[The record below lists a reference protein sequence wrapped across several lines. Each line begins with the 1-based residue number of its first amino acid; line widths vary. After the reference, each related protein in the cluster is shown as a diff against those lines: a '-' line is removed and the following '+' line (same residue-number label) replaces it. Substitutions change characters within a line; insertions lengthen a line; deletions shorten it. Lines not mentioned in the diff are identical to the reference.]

1 MTSGR
6 ELAAYALNN
15 ASSDG
20 ADQFDI
26 RTIEYLAVGHSIYQ
40 ECPTARLMSS
50 EIGGLGEGFEGEIL
64 DAVGL
69 ATPAAIKYHPM
80 RVPDERSSGDLGEIP
95 TGFVSEM
102 RPDVIVSYDV
112 FAESLLK
119 NPDRST
125 YTEFVYPALPAAE
138 MPRYRDWS
146 KHRLHILV
154 ARSGLC
160 SSTALDARVRQS
172 LLVR

>member
-1 MTSGR
+1 
-6 ELAAYALNN
+6 
-15 ASSDG
+15 
-20 ADQFDI
+20 
-26 RTIEYLAVGHSIYQ
+26 
-40 ECPTARLMSS
+40 
-50 EIGGLGEGFEGEIL
+50 LGEGFEGEIL

-69 ATPAAIKYHPM
+69 ATPSAIKYHPM

-119 NPDRST
+119 NPDRSI
-125 YTEFVYPALPAAE
+125 YTELVYPALPAVE
-138 MPRYRDWS
+138 MPRYTNWNR
-146 KHRLHILV
+146 HHLHILV
-154 ARSGLC
+154 ARGGVC

-172 LLVR
+172 LELR